1 MQNAT
6 IETNLI
12 AVEPSTDDRGWK
24 WLKISVPNGWDDCK
38 KLTKKVLKYNGETY
52 VWRSWNS
59 DYNYCYFIQSDDIA
73 EFVKKV
79 AKKA

>member
-12 AVEPSTDDRGWK
+12 AVEPTTDESGHK
-24 WLKISVPNGWDDCK
+24 WLKIQVPNGWDDCK

-59 DYNYCYFIQSDDIA
+59 DYNYCYFIQSNDIA
-73 EFVKKV
+73 EFVKKL
-79 AKKA
+79 AKRG